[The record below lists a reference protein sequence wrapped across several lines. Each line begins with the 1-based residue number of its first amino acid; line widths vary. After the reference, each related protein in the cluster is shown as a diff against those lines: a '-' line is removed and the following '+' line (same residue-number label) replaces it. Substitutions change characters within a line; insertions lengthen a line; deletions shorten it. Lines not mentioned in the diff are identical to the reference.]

1 MQVPNVQR
9 NHGMYEYNLTQDKK
23 VSKVSSEKQLILA
36 ETAQESSPEKYSDRE
51 LTYKSKSAYKY
62 DRDIEKLKE
71 L

>member
-1 MQVPNVQR
+1 MQR
-9 NHGMYEYNLTQDKK
+9 NNEGHTYNLTQDKK
-23 VSKVSSEKQLILA
+23 VSKISSEKQLILA
-36 ETAQESSPEKYSDRE
+36 ETAQDSPSERYSDKE